1 VISFGPPRSAI
12 NATTFFASWRQGD
25 SEALERLIPP
35 MHEELTRNAQMVLSA
50 AVGTLHARA
59 IVHDAYLQLISP
71 DAGLADRA
79 AFMSLAARLTRRI
92 LTDHAS
98 GRNRLDRAR
107 IGVKLEMT
115 DISLGGPARPP
126 FQGID
131 VLALDEAL
139 DRLAQHDRGKAL
151 LLEVLYFGG
160 LTYEEAAQALG
171 LSRSEIGQELHR
183 AKAWIARALAF
194 TAA

>member
-1 VISFGPPRSAI
+1 MLSFGPPRPVISAT
-12 NATTFFASWRQGD
+12 ALFTAWRHGD
-25 SEALERLIPP
+25 AEALDRLIPL

-50 AVGTLHARA
+50 AGGPLHART
-59 IVHDAYLQLISP
+59 IVHDAYMQLIAP
-71 DAGLADRA
+71 EAGVEDRA
-79 AFMSLAARLTRRI
+79 AFMSFAARMTRGI

-107 IGVKLEMT
+107 TGVKLEMT
-115 DISLGGPARPP
+115 DISQGGPARPP
-126 FQGID
+126 FEGLD

-139 DRLAQHDRGKAL
+139 DRLAQHDRDKAL

-160 LTYEEAAQALG
+160 LTYEEATAALG
-171 LSRSEIGQELHR
+171 WSRSEIGQQLHR
-183 AKAWIARALAF
+183 AKAWMARALAF